1 MNKNKNYIY
10 KCIKHKLFNGL
21 NLMYIDKIYH
31 NSYLKK
37 KKKNNFMFIFIFLKD
52 MSYDDLI
59 QYCIETC

>member
-21 NLMYIDKIYH
+21 NLMYIEKIYH
-31 NSYLKK
+31 NTYLKK
-37 KKKNNFMFIFIFLKD
+37 NNYFMCIFIFLKD
-52 MSYDDLI
+52 MSYNDLI